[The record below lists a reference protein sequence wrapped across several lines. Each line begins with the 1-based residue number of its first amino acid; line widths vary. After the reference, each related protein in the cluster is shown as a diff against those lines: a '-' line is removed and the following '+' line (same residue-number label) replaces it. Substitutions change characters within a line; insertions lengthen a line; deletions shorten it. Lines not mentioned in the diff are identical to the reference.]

1 MKLSENIERLRELMF
16 LNEQE
21 GIKID
26 NTFVANLK
34 KPKYKI
40 EDLINR
46 KDPNEEI
53 LKDVDPS
60 LKSIFYKIQS
70 EYGSPLK
77 ITYGKRSID
86 QNKEAG
92 GVAGSSHLDGLALD
106 IKLDSPCQECIKKLV
121 SLSSKHGILGIGVY
135 KDADVIHIDIKRGNK
150 RKNGTRVWSNKGL
163 PIPKWV
169 LPEIKN
175 HINK

>member
-1 MKLSENIERLRELMF
+1 MNLQENISRIKEVMF
-16 LNEQE
+16 LEQNHL
-21 GIKID
+21 KID
-26 NTFVANLK
+26 NTRVVKNKTLPFDK
-34 KPKYKI
+34 
-40 EDLINR
+40 ELINR
-46 KDPNEEI
+46 KKDPNEEI
-53 LKDVDPS
+53 LKDVNPT

-77 ITYGKRSID
+77 ITYGKRSIE

-106 IKLDSPCQECIKKLV
+106 IKLDAPCQECIKKLV
-121 SLSSKHGILGIGVY
+121 NLSSKNGILGIGVY

-169 LPEIKN
+169 LPEITN
-175 HINK
+175 HINQ